1 MGERS
6 GAAVM
11 HRSMRVV
18 SAAIATGLVL
28 SACMTAPTGPSIFAL
43 PGRDKTLE
51 QFTAADGR
59 CRQYATERVGALAQD
74 SALDMQRRYDT
85 AYIQCMYAAGHRV
98 PVAGVFT
105 SPPPGSPR
113 PPPPPPPPPGSPAPA
128 DGFAPPVPYVP
139 PPAPPA
145 PAPGAP
151 ARN

>member
-51 QFTAADGR
+51 QFTAEDGR
-59 CRQYATERVGALAQD
+59 CRQYATERVGAVAQD

-105 SPPPGSPR
+105 SPPPGSP
-113 PPPPPPPPPGSPAPA
+113 PPPPVGPPSAPGALTP
-128 DGFAPPVPYVP
+128 PYVP
-139 PPAPPA
+139 PPPAPSTSPPPPPA
-145 PAPGAP
+145 Q
-151 ARN
+151 N